1 MAERSLVDEWF
12 ALRALLARGPGRGRT
27 RPPRAALIYQS
38 DRLGR
43 EGLAILARLPRE
55 VAVLY
60 RGYGRPQPDP
70 LLEDLARVCRRQRRL
85 LWVAGEGIRPARLP
99 PGVAGRHLAAWQMRR
114 PAVAARPGARP
125 RLLSA
130 AVHDGRE
137 GRLARRL
144 GLPWALVSPVF
155 ATASHPGAREMGPH
169 AFARLCR
176 RLRGA
181 GGPRHI
187 LALGGMT
194 ARRLRRLA
202 GAADGFAAIGF
213 WEHVAGSPQGR
224 LRERDVPGGREMPA
238 AARDDARRACDRGR

>member
-1 MAERSLVDEWF
+1 MCERRPVEWF
-12 ALRALLARGPGRGRT
+12 ALRALLARRAPRGRPW
-27 RPPRAALIYQS
+27 PPRAVLIYQP

-43 EGLAILARLPRE
+43 EGLAMLARLPRE

-70 LLEDLARVCRRQRRL
+70 LLDDLAHACRRQRRL
-85 LWVAGEGIRPARLP
+85 LWVAGEGIRPRRLP

-125 RLLSA
+125 RLLSG

-137 GRLARRL
+137 GRLVRRL
-144 GLPWALVSPVF
+144 VLPWALVSPVF
-155 ATASHPGAREMGPH
+155 ATASHPGARAMGPH
-169 AFARLCR
+169 VFARFCR

-213 WEHVAGSPQGR
+213 WEHLAGSPQGR
-224 LRERDVPGGREMPA
+224 LSDRDAPGGRGTAA
-238 AARDDARRACDRGR
+238 AARDDARRTHDRGR